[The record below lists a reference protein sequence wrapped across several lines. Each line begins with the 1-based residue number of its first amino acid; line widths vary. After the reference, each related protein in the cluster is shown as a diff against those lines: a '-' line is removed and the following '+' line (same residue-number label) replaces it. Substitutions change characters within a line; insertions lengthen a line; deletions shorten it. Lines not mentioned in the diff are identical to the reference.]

1 MLLYDI
7 ILKSTWTARVSVKAE
22 KYMENS
28 LTFLYSTTPWLFK
41 WSDFLCQAFPKGGK
55 QGEYLVWRKPSSP
68 LLPPERD
75 QPHRSRT
82 GTCPQWQTWPQ
93 QVARVWGGLR
103 GTEGVTAGSKPL
115 AGIEAP
121 LSLAFP
127 DVHTHKPATLGE
139 TAFAPAHVI
148 PTGWLG
154 WLELPG
160 KDRSVSKSP
169 TSARDRTSRGEPR
182 PPCVK
187 AVVRHLCRRA
197 EDAASSLSRGF
208 GSCIWAGTVS
218 TFALSHRKREAGKLK
233 VDTNAC
239 ACHVLIS
246 ENFRRRDPA
255 YPSDTTN
262 AVPPSFHDRDREIR
276 MARKVLRHTI
286 EAAENHTRE
295 ETWVPKSLWEG
306 FC

>member
-1 MLLYDI
+1 MVGFPLPGIPQRRKARWIPCLTKA
-7 ILKSTWTARVSVKAE
+7 LVSSFATWTRPTAPFQDRDVPTVTDVASASGSGLGWAAR
-22 KYMENS
+22 N
-28 LTFLYSTTPWLFK
+28 
-41 WSDFLCQAFPKGGK
+41 G
-55 QGEYLVWRKPSSP
+55 
-68 LLPPERD
+68 
-75 QPHRSRT
+75 
-82 GTCPQWQTWPQ
+82 
-93 QVARVWGGLR
+93 
-103 GTEGVTAGSKPL
+103 GVTAGSKPL

-160 KDRSVSKSP
+160 KDRSVSNSP

-276 MARKVLRHTI
+276 MARKVLQHTI